1 MLNAIKARVFLLIV
15 ATTFVAGCATQGAN
29 YEPTATN
36 TRLIERSFDAR
47 VGVGEFTKDAS
58 SALIEDPW
66 EFRGATKIESPVGDG
81 YDDFVAKAVQ
91 DELLLAMRYSDDSGV
106 QITGEML
113 EHKMSTGSLSI
124 GEGSVAFI
132 FRVEKDG
139 DVVHQTEKRVTH
151 KWDSAFMGV
160 TASINAYRGHLV
172 MVEKLITAL
181 FSDRNFTDAINDAAS
196 D

>member
-1 MLNAIKARVFLLIV
+1 MLRTIKAFGLIAV
-15 ATTFVAGCATQGAN
+15 IVVVSGCATQGPS
-29 YEPTATN
+29 YEPTAN
-36 TRLIERSFDAR
+36 ITRLIERSVDAK
-47 VGVGEFTKDAS
+47 VGLGEFTKDAS
-58 SALIEDPW
+58 STLIEDPW

-91 DELLLAMRYSDDSGV
+91 DELLLAMRYADDSDV

-113 EHKMSTGSLSI
+113 EHQMSTGSLSI

-132 FRVEKDG
+132 FRVEKYG
-139 DVVHQTEKRVTH
+139 NVVFQTEKRVTH

-160 TASINAYRGHLV
+160 TAATNAYRGHLV
-172 MVEKLITAL
+172 MVEKLISVL
-181 FSDRNFTDAINDAAS
+181 FSDSKFTDAINDAAS

>member
-1 MLNAIKARVFLLIV
+1 MLNKLKALLLIV
-15 ATTFVAGCATQGAN
+15 AVTFVSGCVTQGAN
-29 YEPTATN
+29 YEPTANN
-36 TRLIERSFDAR
+36 TRLIEQSVDAQ

-58 SALIEDPW
+58 STLIEDPW

-81 YDDFVAKAVQ
+81 YDDFLAKAVQ
-91 DELLLAMRYSDDSGV
+91 DELLLAMRYSDDSDV

-139 DVVHQTEKRVTH
+139 DVVYQTQKRVTH
-151 KWDSAFMGV
+151 KWDSAFTGV

-172 MVEKLITAL
+172 MVEKLISAL
-181 FSDRNFTDAINDAAS
+181 FTDRNFTNAINDAAS